1 MGLWAV
7 PRPLNLPSPKI
18 PAPWNAEIWRKI
30 WNMYTFAC
38 VLAEMVTKERE
49 SPRAAASS
57 FLPKKTHSKTAE
69 QAGKSP
75 LLPPM
80 AKATRGSWRELL
92 AIWGKWRNTRA
103 ISHWPRESP
112 STPTGR
118 IAALWACLAIAVSE
132 TGYSCSPLGQGLC
145 RGGMPVL
152 PAPSWSCD
160 GQEQW
165 RQPCSST
172 PHNLADAV
180 SDQAG
185 KNQDRQPKREGCCH
199 PCLSDVF
206 FKAGWKYMPRASIR
220 QTQVCSSMFILT
232 RFNTQKKP
240 FLKKSRGC
248 DAVSESEPQPLIV
261 RIIL

>member
-1 MGLWAV
+1 M
-7 PRPLNLPSPKI
+7 
-18 PAPWNAEIWRKI
+18 E
-30 WNMYTFAC
+30 
-38 VLAEMVTKERE
+38 E
-49 SPRAAASS
+49 
-57 FLPKKTHSKTAE
+57 H
-69 QAGKSP
+69 
-75 LLPPM
+75 
-80 AKATRGSWRELL
+80 TRV
-92 AIWGKWRNTRA
+92 
-103 ISHWPRESP
+103 ISHRSRQSP

-132 TGYSCSPLGQGLC
+132 TGYSCPPLGQGLC

-185 KNQDRQPKREGCCH
+185 KNQDRQLKREGCCH
-199 PCLSDVF
+199 PRLSDVF

-220 QTQVCSSMFILT
+220 QTQVPSSMSILT
-232 RFNTQKKP
+232 RFNTQKNP
-240 FLKKSRGC
+240 FLKKKQRLWC
-248 DAVSESEPQPLIV
+248 CQLIEPQPLIV